1 MNEVKHTPEDTSLPT
16 GRAGQFI
23 QPRDPVLSRYTISCV
38 LRANRLLIWATL
50 WVVFAIYWMTQG
62 FWILT
67 VALLA
72 AAGLLV
78 WQGRRDRPD
87 SRPPLS

>member
-1 MNEVKHTPEDTSLPT
+1 V
-16 GRAGQFI
+16 R
-23 QPRDPVLSRYTISCV
+23 RYTIACV

-50 WVVFAIYWMTQG
+50 WVAFAGYWLTRG

-67 VALLA
+67 IALLV

-78 WQGRRDRPD
+78 WQARRDRRVR
-87 SRPPLS
+87 RPPLS